1 MLLAMMTD
9 TVGVCGCKKIFE
21 TDTCQSAGYNVNVP
35 FNRQKMDTQDY
46 AAVFHKLLLPMALE
60 YGPELIFVAAGF
72 DATRG
77 DKMGI
82 MRVSTAGYGYFT
94 QLLKLINKKIIMSL
108 EGGYNSKLTAM
119 CVEKCVSVL
128 LGQQVSATTPWIPSP
143 QCLETIKYEFNL
155 YCIFGTNLE
164 QKCGA
169 DSYQDWLEVFRR
181 LYRHI

>member
-1 MLLAMMTD
+1 
-9 TVGVCGCKKIFE
+9 
-21 TDTCQSAGYNVNVP
+21 
-35 FNRQKMDTQDY
+35 MDTQDY

-143 QCLETIKYEFNL
+143 QCLETIKYEFKLTCFFFVLTSNRNVAL
-155 YCIFGTNLE
+155 THIKTGWKCFGDYTGISDNPNT
-164 QKCGA
+164 
-169 DSYQDWLEVFRR
+169 
-181 LYRHI
+181 